1 MSNSTIQNP
10 SIGVA
15 TAAGTYP
22 NNGPYYTT
30 GTSPWTVVGSPSNDY
45 GAIAV
50 GQNLSQSA
58 KIKLNGA
65 DADVVINGQSLS
77 RAIQNINERLAILT
91 PDPALEEEFEE
102 LKQLAI
108 AYAECEKRMLEKK
121 RVFDILKNTA
131 L

>member
-15 TAAGTYP
+15 TVAGTYS

-30 GTSPWTVVGSPSNDY
+30 GTSPWTVVGTPNNY
-45 GAIAV
+45 GAIAA

-58 KIKLNGA
+58 KIKLDGA
-65 DADVVINGQSLS
+65 DADIIINGQSLA

-91 PDPALEEEFEE
+91 
-102 LKQLAI
+102 
-108 AYAECEKRMLEKK
+108 R
-121 RVFDILKNTA
+121 ILN
-131 L
+131 

>member
-15 TAAGTYP
+15 TGTYP

-30 GTSPWTVVGSPSNDY
+30 GASPWTVVGTPNNY
-45 GAIAV
+45 GAIAA

-58 KIKLNGA
+58 KITLDGA
-65 DADVVINGQSLS
+65 DADIVINGQSLA
-77 RAIQNINERLAILT
+77 RAIRNINERLAILT

>member
-1 MSNSTIQNP
+1 MLNSTIQNP

-15 TAAGTYP
+15 TTAGTYP

-30 GTSPWTVVGSPSNDY
+30 GTSPWTVVGTPNNY
-45 GAIAV
+45 GAIAA

-58 KIKLNGA
+58 KIKLDGA
-65 DADVVINGQSLS
+65 DADIIINGQSLA